1 MLCVITA
8 CFFMWGLESYAVI
21 LLARQIF
28 HQLSYF
34 SALFELLTI
43 FHLIAK
49 LNTALFSH
57 TVWFILLLCFSSSWR
72 YYVCYGLSLV
82 LAVHGVIQGLL
93 LIVVTKVSRQCF
105 LLTLF
110 KCRFPCMFLIFS
122 SISRALPDCHVWP
135 IFSLFSHSVWLSDS
149 DLISIIF
156 TKIGNSSLLKARELL
171 DQKYPE
177 G

>member
-49 LNTALFSH
+49 LNTALFSY
-57 TVWFILLLCFSSSWR
+57 TVWFILLLCFSSSQR

-93 LIVVTKVSRQCF
+93 LIVVSKVSRHCF

-110 KCRFPCMFLIFS
+110 KCRFQCMFLIFS
-122 SISRALPDCHVWP
+122 SIPRIARLSCLAN
-135 IFSLFSHSVWLSDS
+135 IFIVLTFCIHKDWELF
-149 DLISIIF
+149 LI
-156 TKIGNSSLLKARELL
+156 
-171 DQKYPE
+171 E